1 MNINLPILFHST
13 RFIQSVRL
21 KNPFQLPN
29 GRDRNEKVLP
39 EDAIP
44 SFRVCN
50 YIDNDFVCPI
60 PYRVLL

>member
-13 RFIQSVRL
+13 RFIQRVRF

-29 GRDRNEKVLP
+29 GQDRTEIVLP
-39 EDAIP
+39 EVSIP
-44 SFRVCN
+44 YFRVCN

-60 PYRVLL
+60 PSRVLL